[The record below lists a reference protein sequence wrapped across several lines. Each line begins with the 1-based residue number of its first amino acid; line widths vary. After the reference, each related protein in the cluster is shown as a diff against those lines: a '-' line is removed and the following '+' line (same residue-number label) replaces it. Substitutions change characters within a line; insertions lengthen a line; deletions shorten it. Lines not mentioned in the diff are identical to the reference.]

1 MVALYMNTVN
11 CIFVYNFNKKPNAF
25 FKIFY
30 NIYCRTFS
38 LLCDRMTIKWGK
50 SIFLCLPITE
60 GCILNNKALNSKN
73 NIYNEILDKIQ
84 YCEWTPGMLIS
95 ETKLSELFGIS
106 RTPIRE
112 ALSALAQNGFVDIIP
127 QRGSYVSLIDL
138 KRIRDILFLRYHL
151 ELPILEE
158 LIQKNLTL
166 PLSVEKLVLLMN
178 FEISNE
184 NWKEAVNIDYMIHE
198 ELVKLSGHNHIWNII
213 KAELPHYTRF
223 RFFEP
228 YHNEFK
234 GAVPRSLSEHSALLE
249 AIQLGDIDKLHDAMK
264 SHYDYTFEL
273 RKEYNINRINLHPDY
288 FIPDQ
293 LNSFINN
300 TFS

>member
-1 MVALYMNTVN
+1 MDKFCQDGKEVADMKLDMNIDEYLPLREV
-11 CIFVYNFNKKPNAF
+11 VFNTLRQA
-25 FKIFY
+25 
-30 NIYCRTFS
+30 
-38 LLCDRMTIKWGK
+38 
-50 SIFLCLPITE
+50 
-60 GCILNNKALNSKN
+60 ILKGELRPGERLMEIALA
-73 NIYNEILDKIQ
+73 E
-84 YCEWTPGMLIS
+84 
-95 ETKLSELFGIS
+95 KLGVS

-198 ELVKLSGHNHIWNII
+198 ELVKLSGHTHIWSII

-249 AIQLGDIDKLHDAMK
+249 AIQLGDIDKLRDAMK

-300 TFS
+300 TF